1 MNAIWIAVAAV
12 SLLGLAFG
20 AILGYASRRFAVED
34 DPVVEK
40 IDEILPQ
47 SQCGQCGY
55 PGCRPYAEAISC
67 NGEKINR
74 CAPGG
79 EAVMLKI
86 AELLNVEPQPLDGEA
101 QELTP
106 AQMVAVID
114 ENNCIGCTK
123 CIQAC
128 PVDAIVGATR
138 AMHTVMSDLC
148 TAAIYVLIR
157 ARRTASRCNRL
168 QKHLT
173 PGNGMSE
180 HHSRAYHSRGTPC
193 LSYSLHSEKIKSGI
207 STAASI
213 HRR

>member
-20 AILGYASRRFAVED
+20 AVAGYASRRFAVED

-79 EAVMLKI
+79 EAVMLKF

-101 QELTP
+101 PGGQRLRGWWRLL
-106 AQMVAVID
+106 MKI
-114 ENNCIGCTK
+114 
-123 CIQAC
+123 
-128 PVDAIVGATR
+128 
-138 AMHTVMSDLC
+138 TVL
-148 TAAIYVLIR
+148 AALNVF
-157 ARRTASRCNRL
+157 RRVR
-168 QKHLT
+168 
-173 PGNGMSE
+173 
-180 HHSRAYHSRGTPC
+180 
-193 LSYSLHSEKIKSGI
+193 
-207 STAASI
+207 
-213 HRR
+213 

>member
-34 DPVVEK
+34 DSVVEK

-79 EAVMLKI
+79 ERLRGWWRLLMKI
-86 AELLNVEPQPLDGEA
+86 TVLAALNVF
-101 QELTP
+101 
-106 AQMVAVID
+106 
-114 ENNCIGCTK
+114 
-123 CIQAC
+123 
-128 PVDAIVGATR
+128 
-138 AMHTVMSDLC
+138 
-148 TAAIYVLIR
+148 
-157 ARRTASRCNRL
+157 RRVR
-168 QKHLT
+168 
-173 PGNGMSE
+173 
-180 HHSRAYHSRGTPC
+180 
-193 LSYSLHSEKIKSGI
+193 
-207 STAASI
+207 
-213 HRR
+213 